1 MKKNTLALCAMLL
14 CASALF
20 AQDTTK
26 QWTFKNNIGAN
37 FTQIGL
43 KNWAGG
49 GQNAVSII
57 GLFGGSANYSSGSVS
72 WETTL
77 ELGFGI
83 TKLDTTPFRKSDDRI
98 ILLSKF
104 TKGINTKET
113 FSYSAA
119 LDFRTQF
126 AIGRDYKAVD
136 SLGNSPK
143 ISNFFAP
150 AYATVGVGVEYKPV
164 EYFTATLSP
173 LTGRII
179 FVFDDELSGA
189 GAFGVE
195 PGKNI
200 NSELGW
206 NFNAQ
211 IKKEVFQDITLQSRL
226 SLFDSYEQLGKI
238 VVNSETL
245 FLFKV
250 NEYINASFALDIF
263 YDEKV
268 SIKRDD
274 GSVGPATQVRNTL
287 AIGFNYAF

>member
-1 MKKNTLALCAMLL
+1 MKKHLLLVLLFFGNTLV
-14 CASALF
+14 F

-26 QWTFKNNIGAN
+26 FWTFKNNIGAN

-49 GQNAVSII
+49 GQNAVSVI
-57 GLFGGSANYSSGSVS
+57 GLFSGSAAYANDDLA
-72 WETTL
+72 WESTL
-77 ELGFGI
+77 ELGFGV

-104 TKGINTKET
+104 TKGITTKAQLN
-113 FSYSAA
+113 YSAA

-126 AIGRDYKAVD
+126 AVGRDFKTVD

-143 ISNFFAP
+143 ISNFFSP
-150 AYATVGVGVEYKPV
+150 AYLILALGIEYKPAD
-164 EYFTATLSP
+164 YFTVTLAP
-173 LTGRII
+173 ATGRII
-179 FVFDDELSGA
+179 FVLDEELSSA

-195 PGKNI
+195 VGKKI
-200 NSELGW
+200 NTELGW

-211 IKKEVFQDITLQSRL
+211 FKKEIFENVTLQSRL
-226 SLFDSYEQLGKI
+226 NLFNAFENLGNM

-245 FLFKV
+245 LLFKV
-250 NEYINASFALDIF
+250 NEYLNASFALDIF

-268 SIKRDD
+268 QVLRDD
-274 GSVGPATQVRNTL
+274 KTVGPATQIRNTL
-287 AIGFNYAF
+287 ALGFSYAL